1 MGGSIEKMVAHAIA
15 IAEDDSHGYSWG
27 DRWDVDRDCS
37 SLMYDSANVAG
48 YAIGRGPDRT
58 RYTGTMIDN
67 FTAAGFAWLD
77 YSGTLVRGDIL
88 LRDPWGSGHTE
99 LYIGNGQTVGAH
111 IAETGG
117 VYGQPGDQTGNEIS
131 ITPNPGG
138 WDFIL
143 RPPADKKPEQKP
155 GKAYNNAGLKYRA
168 HVQNLGWCDEVHDGQ
183 TAGTTGF
190 YLRLEALTVEPPEGV
205 VLRISVH
212 QQNRGWVTYQDAKHG
227 APVTIGTTGQSLRLE
242 ALCIEAI
249 EIPKGWRIDYR
260 VHVQDYG
267 WLAWTPAGYSTGS
280 DGQYRRIEA
289 VQIRMVKNA

>member
-1 MGGSIEKMVAHAIA
+1 MGGSIEKMVAHAVDIA
-15 IAEDDSHGYSWG
+15 NDDTHGYSWA
-27 DRWDVDRDCS
+27 DRWDTDRDCAS
-37 SLMYDSANVAG
+37 FIYDSANVGG

-58 RYTGTMIDN
+58 RYTGTMIDD

-77 YSGTLVRGDIL
+77 YGGTLVRGDIL

-155 GKAYNNAGLKYRA
+155 GKAYNNKGMKYRA
-168 HVQNLGWCDEVHDGQ
+168 HVQNLGWCDWVHDGQ
-183 TAGTTGF
+183 TAGTVGF
-190 YLRLEALTVEPPEGV
+190 SLRLEAITFEPPEGV
-205 VLRISVH
+205 TLRVKVH
-212 QQNRGWVTYQDAKHG
+212 QETRGWSTYQDAKHG
-227 APVTIGTTGQSLRLE
+227 APVTVGTTGQSKRLE
-242 ALCIEAI
+242 GICIEAI
-249 EIPKGWRIDYR
+249 EMPKGWKLEYR

-267 WLAWTPAGYSTGS
+267 WLAWTPAGYATGS
-280 DGQYRRIEA
+280 DGQHRRIEA
-289 VQIRMVKNA
+289 VQIRMVKNG